1 MDNTL
6 LDIGFIRYSV
16 DIRIGDHVWD
26 EEEKLITAQP
36 PMFMIHAQKIIDE
49 NDKGNNVKPLFTVIP
64 TLLLT
69 LALACVF
76 PAFANQSNNILI
88 YA

>member
-1 MDNTL
+1 MLILIQKEMERIARQLPLSQVKRPQWDINTL

-36 PMFMIHAQKIIDE
+36 YVYDPCSEKIIDE
-49 NDKGNNVKPLFTVIP
+49 NDKRKIM
-64 TLLLT
+64 
-69 LALACVF
+69 
-76 PAFANQSNNILI
+76 
-88 YA
+88 